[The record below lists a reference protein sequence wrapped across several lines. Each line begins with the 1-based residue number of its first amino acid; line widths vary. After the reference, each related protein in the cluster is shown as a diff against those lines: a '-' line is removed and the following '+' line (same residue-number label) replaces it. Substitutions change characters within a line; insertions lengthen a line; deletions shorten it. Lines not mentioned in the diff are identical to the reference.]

1 MLACLDALWSDFLR
15 DVTTLQRA
23 ALTRSFSQLD
33 PLDEFRL
40 ESGQVFARL
49 LNDFRRQSAVA
60 LLGPVD
66 LRVVEW
72 HYSTSGGGVES
83 TNMDKVGELLDD
95 VAWLADWMEA
105 KGDQNSEIVE
115 STNGSSN
122 GSSSKSANGSDTTN
136 NALVSEPGPESE
148 STSMETLSSESF
160 ASPNRTSNNG
170 FIDPELVN
178 ALSES
183 DQAAL
188 FDKLMNKLG
197 QVSGDELSEGIKK
210 LEDEYKKKGK
220 M

>member
-105 KGDQNSEIVE
+105 KGDQNSEIAE

-122 GSSSKSANGSDTTN
+122 GSSSESAYGSDTTN
-136 NALVSEPGPESE
+136 NALVSEPEPE
-148 STSMETLSSESF
+148 STSMETLSSEYS

-170 FIDPELVN
+170 FIDPELVS

-210 LEDEYKKKGK
+210 LENEYKKKGK